1 LWFGAQGKA
10 RMAIRSTFTGR
21 PSAEWHGLKCFG
33 IWLANRENLA
43 HKLSGRIADHDPPK
57 DKAAFKE
64 RTMPK
69 PLLSVIPFAFKTLC
83 MKGL

>member
-1 LWFGAQGKA
+1 MP
-10 RMAIRSTFTGR
+10 R
-21 PSAEWHGLKCFG
+21 CFG

-57 DKAAFKE
+57 DKAAFEE

-69 PLLSVIPFAFKTLC
+69 PLLSVIPFAFKTLVVEV
-83 MKGL
+83 L